1 MYTNILT
8 YYFFDLVIE
17 DRQRYLHLLMDQL
30 ADCPRLRQRVVL
42 HINTYSTYSF
52 LLEFYVLW
60 PNTPLAPPLLFENH
74 PIYSKNS
81 QQSIS
86 MRKLVVYYE
95 VSTCN
100 FSSGTVVSFSQ
111 STFLINSVKEQ
122 ISRVGTYLYYFSM
135 YSQLVMNQLQ
145 NSLDGLTTYLG
156 VDA

>member
-100 FSSGTVVSFSQ
+100 FFNYSSGTLP
-111 STFLINSVKEQ
+111 FLINSVKEQ